1 MATAENRDKMGL
13 GALAAVLA
21 GALGYVLLGT
31 AWGWTQGESLG
42 YFHHEV
48 FLGSPL
54 FKDRI
59 LSLCTLAMVPVFHL
73 AYRRKMD
80 RFARGAKLVMVLLVL
95 AIVALQMQAE

>member
-1 MATAENRDKMGL
+1 MVSAERRDRMGW
-13 GALAAVLA
+13 GALSAVLA
-21 GALGYVLLGT
+21 GLVGYVLLG
-31 AWGWTQGESLG
+31 AIWGWTQGESLA

-59 LSLCTLAMVPVFHL
+59 LSLCTLAMVPVFHT

-80 RFARGAKLVMVLLVL
+80 RFARGAMLVMVLLVL